1 MSRGHK
7 VIWDTLNWQFE
18 GWIVPAKSG
27 RNARIVVAFH
37 GFDRSAD
44 EMENFMP
51 LFCENTSML
60 SINLLHH
67 GESKPKDGMH
77 NYSML
82 EPNELLDSI
91 KIKIAEEFGEARIEL
106 LGYSMGSR
114 ICFKLL
120 TESPNLFDRIIVLA
134 PDGLRKGPLYR
145 FVVNTRIGRFC
156 WSLVDKFP
164 KTNRRILDALYK
176 VGVISGHR
184 HHFGRYHTDNAE
196 IRKRVAY
203 GWAAHKM
210 FWPELRDL
218 ANAMSQVESH
228 LIFGDRDKIIPEKWS
243 KGLKSELAKINCTA
257 VKFHTIDSGHVMRHA
272 ATVEQ
277 IVSAIKP

>member
-1 MSRGHK
+1 MSRGRK
-7 VIWDTLNWQFE
+7 VIWDNSSWKFE

-27 RNARIVVAFH
+27 KTSRVIIAFH
-37 GFDRSAD
+37 GFDRSSE

-51 LFCENTSML
+51 LYDDDTSML

-67 GESKPKDGMH
+67 GESKPKNGFHM
-77 NYSML
+77 YSML
-82 EPNELLDSI
+82 EPNDLLDSI
-91 KIKIAEEFGEARIEL
+91 KIKIAEEFGEVRFEL

-114 ICFKLL
+114 ICFRLL
-120 TESPNLFDRIIVLA
+120 TESHKSFDRIIVLA

-156 WSLVDKFP
+156 WSLVDRFP

-176 VGVISGHR
+176 VGVISGNR

-203 GWAAHKM
+203 GWAAHKK

-218 ANAMSQVESH
+218 ANAMSQIESH

-243 KGLKSELAKINCTA
+243 NGLKSELAKINCTA

-277 IVSAIKP
+277 IVSAIKS